1 MIRPHIVVPL
11 ALVLLLATG
20 CQQDIARPSC
30 PVESVQRVRPEVRA
44 VAFAY
49 GDGPVFVGLGTGD
62 GMVHYRVDTKK
73 RGGWYYYKTLWAIA
87 PGYTGS
93 VVITGRQVGGSNALL
108 RFNAGAGFPGQPQRE
123 LRFPADDSGK
133 WRYGP
138 SDTLIRTA
146 GCYVFR
152 VEGADLEQDIAF
164 KATD

>member
-73 RGGWYYYKTLWAIA
+73 HGGWY
-87 PGYTGS
+87 
-93 VVITGRQVGGSNALL
+93 
-108 RFNAGAGFPGQPQRE
+108 
-123 LRFPADDSGK
+123 
-133 WRYGP
+133 
-138 SDTLIRTA
+138 
-146 GCYVFR
+146 
-152 VEGADLEQDIAF
+152 
-164 KATD
+164 